1 MKSYKQLAES
11 VVFSQKGDTVT
22 LLHKDSS
29 LEFVGEG
36 RSAFVFRITSTD
48 KVIKVFFPTH
58 THIAT
63 EEAEIYRLLEGISY
77 FPKLYDA
84 GENYLVIDYIKG
96 MTLFTCLTKGKR
108 VSVEH
113 IKEIDFAL
121 DLARS
126 RGLNPSDIHL
136 RNIFITEEG
145 TIMLI
150 DVARFRQSKQC
161 TQWYDL
167 KTAYRKY
174 YLSRLFPK
182 KIPSYILNKI
192 AALYKRKQLQLLTG
206 ARSEE
211 NTGTH
216 L

>member
-1 MKSYKQLAES
+1 MKTYKQLAES

-22 LLHKDSS
+22 LLYKDNG

-36 RSAFVFRITSTD
+36 RSAFVFRIASTD

-58 THIAT
+58 TNIAT

-77 FPKLYDA
+77 FPNLYDA
-84 GENYLVIDYIKG
+84 GENYLAIDYIEG
-96 MTLFTCLTKGKR
+96 MTLFTCLTKGER
-108 VSVEH
+108 VSEEH

-121 DLARS
+121 DLARA

-136 RNIFITEEG
+136 RNIFITKEG

-161 TQWYDL
+161 TQWADL
-167 KTAYRKY
+167 KTAFRKY
-174 YLSRLFPK
+174 YLSPLFPK
-182 KIPSYILNKI
+182 RIPPYILNKI
-192 AALYKRKQLQLLTG
+192 ALLYKKKRLQLLTG
-206 ARSEE
+206 PSSGQS
-211 NTGTH
+211 TSTH